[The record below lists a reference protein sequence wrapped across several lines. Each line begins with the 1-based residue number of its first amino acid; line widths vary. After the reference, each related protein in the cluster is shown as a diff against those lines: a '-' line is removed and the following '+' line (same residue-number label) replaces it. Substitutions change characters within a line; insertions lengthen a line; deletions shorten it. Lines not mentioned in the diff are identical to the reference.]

1 MQNIFTLFT
10 VCTKIKTKCVNK
22 IKKTKK
28 KRKINRE
35 LLIAM
40 KPKKNKKKMLIMRL
54 VMITEN
60 VLNRLCILH
69 V

>member
-40 KPKKNKKKMLIMRL
+40 KPKKNKKK
-54 VMITEN
+54 
-60 VLNRLCILH
+60 C
-69 V
+69 